1 MEKRTFMLLVAC
13 LFVLKVGAQQVEE
26 IQRTL
31 LTKIS
36 ATWCPPCG
44 TWGWTMFDGLVEDNS
59 DKAVLMAA
67 HYSGLLKTDEAYDIF
82 TNFGAFSQ
90 PRFFVN
96 STDVNVTSSNTS
108 NKRTEVMQLVTDAY
122 MSAPIANVGFNPT
135 FANSLI
141 SVNAKVKFFQAA
153 EGEFYLGI
161 YLIEDGVVEFQQSIG
176 NDAVHKKVLRSG
188 FSDDTFGQQITNGT
202 ISAGSEFD
210 LPFTLQISEIAGY
223 DYEIAGIIWEKVNG
237 NFIPVNVWSTKDI
250 DTNSTSTIDFPA
262 INSFS
267 VTPNLTANQAV
278 VNIDLQNP
286 INHGVIE
293 LVGINGE
300 KITTIASGNLAK
312 GLHSFH
318 IDKSMASVNGLYFV
332 RLTDGKNVSTR
343 QVVFQ

>member
-1 MEKRTFMLLVAC
+1 MEKRTFMLMVTC

-96 STDVNVTSSNTS
+96 STDVNVTSSNITA
-108 NKRTEVMQLVTDAY
+108 KRIEVMQMVADAY
-122 MSAPIANVGFNPT
+122 NSAPIANVGFDPA
-135 FANSLI
+135 FANSTL
-141 SVNAKVKFFQAA
+141 SVNAKVKFFQAT

-176 NDAVHKKVLRSG
+176 NDAVHKKVLRTG
-188 FSDDTFGQQITNGT
+188 FSDDTFGQPITNGT
-202 ISAGSEFD
+202 VNAGSEFD
-210 LPFTLQISEIAGY
+210 LAFSLQIGAVEGY
-223 DYEIAGIIWEKVNG
+223 DYEVAGIIWKKVNDRY
-237 NFIPVNVWSTKDI
+237 IPVNVWSTKEI
-250 DTNSTSTIDFPA
+250 DSNATSTVDFPA

-267 VTPNLTANQAV
+267 INPNLTANQAF
-278 VNIDLQNP
+278 VNIDLQNA
-286 INHGVIE
+286 IE
-293 LVGINGE
+293 QAYLELIGINGE
-300 KITTIASGNLAK
+300 KITTIASGSLAK
-312 GLHSFH
+312 GLNSFQ
-318 IDKSMASVNGLYFV
+318 IDKSMVSVNGLYFV

-343 QVVFQ
+343 QIVFQ